1 MMAELPDVVLVSCS
15 ASFTGFLLPA
25 LVARTAVFFT
35 AAVEEEVGMP
45 FFFTTTEEASATLF
59 LCAASASAASF
70 FLDAGLL
77 PRR

>member
-1 MMAELPDVVLVSCS
+1 MAELPDVVLVSCG

-25 LVARTAVFFT
+25 LVARATVFFT
-35 AAVEEEVGMP
+35 TAAEEEVG
-45 FFFTTTEEASATLF
+45 AALF

-77 PRR
+77 PR